1 MQRVHVRKKR
11 PTIWPWVMGL
21 AVLAVVI
28 WSVTSL
34 LAAPQDDEEDVV
46 VPAPADTVVP
56 SPIPAPPHPVPGTG
70 AATLA
75 SLAPI
80 GEEHVGES
88 VRAEG
93 EVVATGTTGF
103 WMVVGSEMIRVDSGL
118 TVRRGQSVT
127 VDGTIQTAED
137 ERTDQIFEEV
147 VSRNPQAEN
156 WRVVRTVKLVDR
168 NGGEPTLD

>member
-11 PTIWPWVMGL
+11 PTILPWVIGF
-21 AVLAVVI
+21 AVLVVVI

-34 LAAPQDDEEDVV
+34 LAAPQDEDENVV

-70 AATLA
+70 AAALE
-75 SLAPI
+75 SLAPV

-127 VDGTIQTAED
+127 VDGILAAAED

-156 WRVVRTVKLVDR
+156 WRVVTSVKLVDR
-168 NGGEPTLD
+168 LGPEPTGA

>member
-1 MQRVHVRKKR
+1 MHRVHVSRKR
-11 PTIWPWVMGL
+11 PTIWPWIGGF

-28 WSVTSL
+28 WSVTTL

-56 SPIPAPPHPVPGTG
+56 SPIPAPPHPLPGTG

-75 SLAPI
+75 NLAPV

-118 TVRRGQSVT
+118 TVRRGQTVT
-127 VDGTIQTAED
+127 IDGTLAAATD

-147 VSRNPQAEN
+147 VSRNPQAED
-156 WRVVRTVKLVDR
+156 WRVVRSVKLVDR
-168 NGGEPTLD
+168 NGTELPVD